1 MQGIFFIYISN
12 TSMFFVVTLAA
23 HCTLFYI
30 IYRKTKVLIRKP
42 KCLDKN

>member
-30 IYRKTKVLIRKP
+30 IYRKIESFDQKTQVLR
-42 KCLDKN
+42 